1 VSAARRTR
9 TTVALVASIALCS
22 GCRVIAE
29 LIENDPRNGAAP
41 DALLPSDPRCGA
53 WSHAPETFDPCDVPP
68 SSMSLELGDGV
79 WVFDTNSG
87 SLTDPDDNAT
97 FPASALITAQSGVE
111 ARALSIE
118 RLSLSGAATLYVR
131 GKRPLI
137 IVSWSDADLH
147 GVIDVTSRSGMP
159 AAGSNPDVCTAT
171 AAGIGADSVEGAGGG
186 GGGGF
191 GTSGAAGGAGD
202 DGLATAG
209 SAGAMAPIA
218 TFRGGCAGGAGG
230 NALHGVAG
238 DGGGAVVIAARELVT
253 LNGVVTAGG
262 AGGGA
267 AQGGRAGGGGGGSG
281 GYVGLAGP
289 SVVLGPGAIV
299 AANGGGG
306 GGGSDGS
313 PATVGQDGQPAAM
326 AAAPGQGQGMGSSG
340 GAGGARGAAPK
351 PGTASHRGGGGGGG
365 AVGIVRIDSPH
376 RDIDPSAVTSP
387 APLP

>member
-1 VSAARRTR
+1 MSAAR
-9 TTVALVASIALCS
+9 TTLALVALSALGS
-22 GCRVIAE
+22 GCRVIVE
-29 LIENDPRNGAAP
+29 LIETDPHDGTAP
-41 DALLPSDPRCGA
+41 DAMLPSDPRCGA
-53 WSHAPETFDPCDVPP
+53 WNHAPDTFDPCDVPTP
-68 SSMSLELGDGV
+68 SMSLELGDGV
-79 WVFDTNSG
+79 WTFDTNSG

-97 FPASALITAQSGVE
+97 FPTSALITAKSGIE
-111 ARALSIE
+111 ARALSVE
-118 RLSLSGAATLYVR
+118 RLSLSAAATLLVR

-137 IVSWSDADLH
+137 MVSWSDADLR
-147 GVIDVTSRSGMP
+147 GVIDVTSRSGTS
-159 AAGSNPDVCTAT
+159 AAGSNPDACAGTTAGT
-171 AAGIGADSVEGAGGG
+171 GADNVEGAGGG

-191 GTSGAAGGAGD
+191 GTNGAAGGSGD

-209 SAGAMAPIA
+209 GAGAAAPIA

-281 GYVGLAGP
+281 GYVGLAAA
-289 SVVLGPGAIV
+289 SVVLGPYAIV

-326 AAAPGQGQGMGSSG
+326 AAAPGPGQGMGSSG
-340 GAGGARGAAPK
+340 GAGGARGVAPK

-365 AVGIVRIDSPH
+365 AVGIVRFDSPLQ
-376 RDIDPSAVTSP
+376 DIDPSAVISP